1 MDEFFRPMYSEQ
13 VSDDL
18 PLRSGLI
25 TSFHHT
31 GKFHASGL
39 KRMMIVDL
47 QELHTRQNSLIPLDD
62 VGPLSATSQII
73 PLTQYATAVFWLQ
86 NRQTRFLQRDGPQ
99 DVTLISYLLTALKM

>member
-47 QELHTRQNSLIPLDD
+47 QELHPRQNTLIPLDD
-62 VGPLSATSQII
+62 VGPLSVTSQII
-73 PLTQYATAVFWLQ
+73 PLTQYTTAVFCVP
-86 NRQTRFLQRDGPQ
+86 TRYSIFSNS
-99 DVTLISYLLTALKM
+99 IFAA